1 MIIANLVSPKTCKS
15 FVQQNILAP
24 VLSWDLKQ
32 RLCFKMQSVPP
43 VALLQW
49 YRHNNLPLDALQ
61 GRARFPVCL
70 LLYFLINFGFAQYF
84 QWHTFRHNSD
94 NGGLSFPNYLPSS
107 HCTITII
114 ILVKMVLVM
123 VLACW
128 CNSVSSSVKWY
139 NSVDI
144 VVDYPPHPTFRPVC
158 ESAICKKGN
167 NGWKE
172 KGRTIERDL

>member
-1 MIIANLVSPKTCKS
+1 MIIGNLVSPKTWKS

-61 GRARFPVCL
+61 SRARFPVCL
-70 LLYFLINFGFAQYF
+70 LLYFLIHLGFAQYF

-94 NGGLSFPNYLPSS
+94 NGGLSFPKLLTLQSLYNYNYY
-107 HCTITII
+107 IGKNGVGNDIG
-114 ILVKMVLVM
+114 VL
-123 VLACW
+123 C
-128 CNSVSSSVKWY
+128 VSTSVKWY

-144 VVDYPPHPTFRPVC
+144 VWTILPTPL
-158 ESAICKKGN
+158 SARCASLRSAKRETMG
-167 NGWKE
+167 
-172 KGRTIERDL
+172 ERRRGAP